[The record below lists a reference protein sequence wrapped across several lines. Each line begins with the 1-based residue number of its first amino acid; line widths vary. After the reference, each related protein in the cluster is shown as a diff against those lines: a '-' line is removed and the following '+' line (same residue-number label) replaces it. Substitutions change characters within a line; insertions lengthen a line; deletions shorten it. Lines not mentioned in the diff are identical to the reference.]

1 MDGRHGLGHC
11 VSVHSPGICR
21 PVVGHFCQFLH
32 NSILNLT
39 NDGGIEG
46 QGEERLRRYRE
57 SVYHL

>member
-1 MDGRHGLGHC
+1 MAAM
-11 VSVHSPGICR
+11 VWATASPSIAQVFCR